1 MKDWFKALIIRR
13 LYVVA
18 VIAFSCQSITENV
31 LGNFDHHPNLGELPS
46 DYMYT
51 LSLEEVMDLTISKR

>member
-13 LYVVA
+13 LYIAA
-18 VIAFSCQSITENV
+18 VIAFSCQSMTENL
-31 LGNFDHHPNLGELPS
+31 LGNEDHHPSPSELPQ

-51 LSLEEVMDLTISKR
+51 LSLEEIMDLSIAKR